1 MTTVSNRDTA
11 IRILGGFLKL
21 ALARGHVAWTPQHDQ
36 QVVQL
41 VDALIGA
48 SQERQIDDEALFAL
62 LDTPPPSRQRQAD
75 PHEEARND
83 PGYRAFLQRQRGGRR

>member
-1 MTTVSNRDTA
+1 MAQQSNRDTA

-21 ALARGHVAWTPQHDQ
+21 SLTRGHVAWTPQHDQ

-48 SQERQIDDEALFAL
+48 VQERSINDDDLFAL
-62 LDTPPPSRQRQAD
+62 LDTPPPARRQTD

-83 PGYRAFLQRQRGGRR
+83 PGYRAFLQRQQRRSR